1 MAMKEE
7 TQIGLNRTGIQM
19 SPFDAS
25 ELQKAVESAAP
36 EPPGDG
42 SALAKLRE
50 SYIVNSDPI
59 GSVPIPGT
67 LKGAVKTVTA
77 KLTGDRPEVLL
88 DKLGERLA
96 FERTGTRLYDALIA
110 KFDAAQTG
118 TPSMTRDDLLK
129 IRNEEVRHF
138 SILSDAVQSLGG
150 DPTAQTPCADVAGV
164 ESIGLVQVV
173 TDPRTTI
180 AQSLHAILVAE
191 MTDNNGW
198 DQLIALAEDNGQ
210 NAMVTDFDA
219 ARNEERTH
227 LQSVQRWLDE
237 ATLGIAMP
245 AAPAAQQQPA
255 GAGQPP
261 TVH

>member
-1 MAMKEE
+1 MKEE

-25 ELQKAVESAAP
+25 ELQKAVDSTAP
-36 EPPGDG
+36 EPPGDE
-42 SALAKLRE
+42 SALAALRK
-50 SYIVNSDPI
+50 SYITNADPI

-67 LKGAVKTVTA
+67 LKGAITTITA

-96 FERTGTRLYDALIA
+96 FERTGTRLYDALIV
-110 KFDAAQTG
+110 KFEAVQGG

-129 IRNEEVRHF
+129 IRNDELRHF
-138 SILSDAVQSLGG
+138 SILADAIQSLGG

-173 TDPRTTI
+173 TDPRTTL

-198 DQLIALAEDNGQ
+198 DHLITLARDNGQ
-210 NAMVTDFDA
+210 NAMITDFDA
-219 ARNEERTH
+219 ARSEERRH
-227 LQSVQRWLDE
+227 LQLVERWMEE
-237 ATLGIAMP
+237 ATLGVATP
-245 AAPAAQQQPA
+245 ATAPAD
-255 GAGQPP
+255 AGQPP
-261 TVH
+261 PTVH

>member
-1 MAMKEE
+1 MKEE

-19 SPFDAS
+19 SPFDANA
-25 ELQKAVESAAP
+25 LQKAVESTAP

-42 SALAKLRE
+42 SALAELRQT
-50 SYIVNSDPI
+50 YVANSDPI

-67 LKGAVKTVTA
+67 LKGAISTVTA
-77 KLTGDRPEVLL
+77 KLTGDRPEILL

-96 FERTGTRLYDALIA
+96 FERTGTRLYDALII
-110 KFDAAQTG
+110 KFDAMQQG

-129 IRNEEVRHF
+129 IRNDELRHF
-138 SILSDAVQSLGG
+138 SILTDAVQSLGG

-164 ESIGLVQVV
+164 EAIGLVQVV
-173 TDPRTTI
+173 TDPRTTL

-198 DQLIALAEDNGQ
+198 DQLIVLAQDNGQ

-227 LQSVQRWLDE
+227 LQSVQRWLEE
-237 ATLGIAMP
+237 ATRGV
-245 AAPAAQQQPA
+245 AAPASAPA
-255 GAGQPP
+255 AAAPQPP